1 MHNSGPKSSGSKP
14 SVVETPLLDLSKADP
29 AVTSCIRARVLSSFH
44 QCVRSNGVVL
54 VIPEWER
61 QRQEDQAFQAILDY
75 LLSSRSA
82 WAISEFT

>member
-29 AVTSCIRARVLSSFH
+29 VVTSCIRVLSSFH
-44 QCVRSNGVVL
+44 QCVRSDGVVL